1 MIIRLTNLSDFFYVV
16 RRNKQIILVD
26 GRYFENENSL
36 FIYLGC
42 INHVLFFIQKKISS
56 YLFIS
61 HSYKKLI
68 IMLKNTQN
76 PISKT
81 PNSLTTRFSY
91 GS

>member
-42 INHVLFFIQKKISS
+42 INHVLFFIQKKRYAHIC
-56 YLFIS
+56 LLVIV
-61 HSYKKLI
+61 I
-68 IMLKNTQN
+68 KN
-76 PISKT
+76 
-81 PNSLTTRFSY
+81 
-91 GS
+91 